1 MLEGL
6 THVTDDKPWMKAK
19 CKEEG
24 INLMTTLGR
33 NGKMLQETLG
43 TQKEGRKGNF
53 TSSMNSNP
61 GGLVS

>member
-1 MLEGL
+1 
-6 THVTDDKPWMKAK
+6 MKAK

-33 NGKMLQETLG
+33 NGKMLQETLD

-53 TSSMNSNP
+53 TSPMNSNP